1 MAKRV
6 HNQGPSEHFYRM
18 ARADLERFWGR
29 MTSEDKKYWYE
40 YNTKGV
46 FFRDFGRTNRLDPAA
61 VSYIF
66 F

>member
-1 MAKRV
+1 
-6 HNQGPSEHFYRM
+6 M

-46 FFRDFGRTNRLDPAA
+46 FFRDFGRTNQLDPAA